1 MGRAGVARSC
11 ARTHVSEHL
20 SFVPAGGGLGAAR
33 WRERG
38 QCPGHAVGDQ
48 PKTAAPSGFMGWG
61 GAGGNSVP
69 QISTIPDPGEGP
81 DHSDSESSAPGP
93 YTRPARPPSCFLHLA
108 GGKSSLL
115 QVHPQRCK
123 QTKTKRC
130 LIEKIKET
138 MASLGIWRPCPC
150 PSFAAPAPALLS
162 RAPLT
167 PIWDSSHRLTQK
179 VSTAFGEGSSPGRA
193 RSSQRL
199 CLHRPSGAP
208 APATPGKT
216 TGGGAA
222 HFSGSVLKGKHFGGL
237 LSGRRSPPPPE
248 ISGPVRLLQGLQQL
262 PPRSP
267 EAPLG
272 RKPSP
277 CTLSSFTEQGGQPR
291 APGRGA
297 GRWRA
302 AGAEGTAGRPRT
314 VLRLGCE
321 AEAEAPHSPA
331 SLAQSFLYLRGHTH
345 TEMRLQDWPAAPSP
359 QASHTALRVPKSIS
373 APRNGLWPWG
383 AEDVLRRAPALPGDL
398 AQTPVP
404 QPQPLR
410 APHSKGSRAAP

>member
-1 MGRAGVARSC
+1 M
-11 ARTHVSEHL
+11 SERL

-38 QCPGHAVGDQ
+38 QYPGLSVGDQ
-48 PKTAAPSGFMGWG
+48 PDTAAPSGFMGWG

-69 QISTIPDPGEGP
+69 QISTIPDPGQGP
-81 DHSDSESSAPGP
+81 DHSNSESSAPGP
-93 YTRPARPPSCFLHLA
+93 CARPAHPPSCFLHLA
-108 GGKSSLL
+108 GGESSLL

-138 MASLGIWRPCPC
+138 MASRGIWRPCPC

-162 RAPLT
+162 RAT
-167 PIWDSSHRLTQK
+167 PTPTWYRSHRLTQER
-179 VSTAFGEGSSPGRA
+179 VGAAFGDSA

-208 APATPGKT
+208 APAAPSET

-222 HFSGSVLKGKHFGGL
+222 RFSGSVLKGKHFGA
-237 LSGRRSPPPPE
+237 SSPGGAPHHH
-248 ISGPVRLLQGLQQL
+248 
-262 PPRSP
+262 PRSRAQSVSCSSSSCP
-267 EAPLG
+267 PGHPRHLRAGSLRPV
-272 RKPSP
+272 PSAAS
-277 CTLSSFTEQGGQPR
+277 LSRGASRGSQDAGQGGG
-291 APGRGA
+291 GRLGQRVQL
-297 GRWRA
+297 GGLRLCRGRA
-302 AGAEGTAGRPRT
+302 ARLRLRRLT
-314 VLRLGCE
+314 VLPVQHRAFFTCGDTHRHTNE
-321 AEAEAPHSPA
+321 AAGLVS
-331 SLAQSFLYLRGHTH
+331 S
-345 TEMRLQDWPAAPSP
+345 PSP